1 VGPRRIT
8 GCCGVGGSGS
18 IGRVAGTGA
27 PGTGAAEA
35 GPAEAGPAEAGPALA
50 RVLPAIGGI
59 EVVERLAGLSGSDFT
74 SVMLEV
80 ARRRAASQTPS
91 TVLRRYR
98 GDRFV
103 QPGGLPW
110 QRLRHTEELLAA
122 CLPPQFEVLTL
133 APLVPLGTHSALGPV
148 SQDKVVTAMRA
159 CETAADPTNA
169 LALEAA
175 VRRLSARDA
184 RVRLA
189 AFQRV
194 ARAQQT
200 ERAGY
205 LAHFSLLGLVT
216 AGRDDGGH
224 RFEREAVAEHVRA
237 ITAGLTAAG
246 FGRIQLALTPLTS
259 AGQTVAD
266 AVTSLLAG
274 APVEVVVD
282 SDRQAGRG
290 YYRQLCFKINV
301 RPGAEWAE
309 VGDGGFTDWTAQL
322 TASNKER
329 LLISGIGIDRV
340 AALGFQVP

>member
-1 VGPRRIT
+1 M
-8 GCCGVGGSGS
+8 
-18 IGRVAGTGA
+18 AGT
-27 PGTGAAEA
+27 GTGAAGA
-35 GPAEAGPAEAGPALA
+35 SSALD
-50 RVLPAIGGI
+50 RILPAIGGI

-98 GDRFV
+98 SDRFV

-110 QRLRHTEELLAA
+110 QRLRRVEEVLAA
-122 CLPPQFEVLTL
+122 SLPPQFEVLTL

-159 CETAADPTNA
+159 CEAAADPTNA

-175 VRRLSARDA
+175 ARRRAADGP
-184 RVRLA
+184 VRLA

-194 ARAQQT
+194 VRAQQI
-200 ERAGY
+200 ERPGY

-237 ITAGLTAAG
+237 IVAGLATAGFA
-246 FGRIQLALTPLTS
+246 RVQLALTPLTE
-259 AGQTVAD
+259 AGQAVAD
-266 AVTSLLAG
+266 AVTALLAG
-274 APVEVVVD
+274 TPVEFVAD

-290 YYRQLCFKINV
+290 YYRELCFKINV
-301 RPGAEWAE
+301 RSGAEWAE
-309 VGDGGFTDWTAQL
+309 VGDGGFTDWTAKL
-322 TASNKER
+322 TSSSKER

-340 AALGFQVP
+340 AALGFEVP